1 MSKVFVFLN
10 KLNIGMSKGIT
21 FYSTEIIGILGEKP
35 IQVLISLK
43 RKKKKNSASLFLFTF
58 GVAAYIILK
67 HNKRFTERPL

>member
-21 FYSTEIIGILGEKP
+21 FYSTEIIGIFGEKP

-43 RKKKKNSASLFLFTF
+43 RKKEKQR
-58 GVAAYIILK
+58 ILIFIYVWCSGLY
-67 HNKRFTERPL
+67 HIET